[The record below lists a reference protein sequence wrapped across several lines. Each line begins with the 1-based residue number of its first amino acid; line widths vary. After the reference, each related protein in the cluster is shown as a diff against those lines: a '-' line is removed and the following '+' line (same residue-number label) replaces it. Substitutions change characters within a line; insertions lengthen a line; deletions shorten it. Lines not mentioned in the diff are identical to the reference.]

1 MTSSALTKLAI
12 IGAGGH
18 SRALIPLLEEDN
30 KTIEGIYDP
39 SYDVNKPEQI
49 LNYSLKGNLDD
60 AFKATTTF
68 VLAIGDNANRKNI
81 FEKFSAK
88 ISPANIISKH
98 ALIRETV
105 ILGKSNHILPMV
117 FINSKCK
124 IGNNTIINSKALIEH
139 ECEIGN
145 HCHISV
151 GAIIAGRVI
160 IGDECF
166 IGAGAVIKDKIKIC
180 SGVTIGAGAVV
191 VKDINEPGV
200 YVGNPLKKI
209 K

>member
-1 MTSSALTKLAI
+1 MTKLSI

-49 LNYSLKGNLDD
+49 LNYSLKGNLED
-60 AFKATTTF
+60 AFKAPGIF
-68 VLAIGDNANRKNI
+68 VLAIGNNTNRKTI
-81 FEKFSAK
+81 FEKFAAK
-88 ISPANIISKH
+88 ISQTNIISKH

-105 ILGKSNHILPMV
+105 TLGKANHILPMV

-124 IGNNTIINSKALIEH
+124 IGNNNIINSKALIEH
-139 ECEIGN
+139 ECMIGN
-145 HCHISV
+145 NCHISV
-151 GAIIAGRVI
+151 GTIISGRVV

-166 IGAGAVIKDKIKIC
+166 IGAGAIIRDKIRIC
-180 SGVTIGAGAVV
+180 NGVTIGAGGVV

-200 YVGNPLKKI
+200 YIGNPLKKI